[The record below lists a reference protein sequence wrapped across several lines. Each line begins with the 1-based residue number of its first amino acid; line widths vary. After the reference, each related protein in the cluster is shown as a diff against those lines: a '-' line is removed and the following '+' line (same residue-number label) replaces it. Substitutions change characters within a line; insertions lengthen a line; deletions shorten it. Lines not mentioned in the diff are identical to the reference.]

1 MSAEKEVIMDV
12 KEGGGKKRRG
22 SRRRKAGSESDAPTT
37 VTKTGADAAPQ
48 AALAKSQ
55 GQNKNP
61 DPSQSVALVKKPVVV
76 LAPPKKKVPKVML
89 VPKGGPSVKPVLKK
103 TFKAKKI
110 KVLINNTAKTQKQ
123 HRSIIEDVDAM
134 TDDQVRAAACAAK
147 LSRRETVSK
156 APITLLR
163 QMIKDLQLMK
173 KQLH

>member
-22 SRRRKAGSESDAPTT
+22 SRRRKVGSDSDAPTT
-37 VTKTGADAAPQ
+37 VTKAGADTVPQ
-48 AALAKSQ
+48 SAV
-55 GQNKNP
+55 KNP
-61 DPSQSVALVKKPVVV
+61 GQSQTVALVKKPVVV